1 MYTYTNISYQTRT
14 TPSSNPFFVIHSSP
28 VPKNS
33 NKNWSENKDW
43 FGGWANNHLTEIAGV
58 RDQGNFIDLN
68 SVRRDKR
75 GGTPMCLDIGCE
87 DVSERGY
94 EDIREDFGYKDV
106 LASKKSNF
114 AMSIYHFTWT
124 PASYVVVWTNCK
136 WPGCKLDCKLIMVE

>member
-43 FGGWANNHLTEIAGV
+43 FGGWANNHLTEIASV
-58 RDQGNFIDLN
+58 RDQGKFIDLN

-106 LASKKSNF
+106 LSSKKKQLRHVN
-114 AMSIYHFTWT
+114 I
-124 PASYVVVWTNCK
+124 
-136 WPGCKLDCKLIMVE
+136 